1 MRRTSI
7 VVAAAGAALLLSPS
21 VHAQKSAD
29 TVRIGFNDPLSTVDP
44 DVDPKP
50 ESNFVGKA
58 VFDSLIY
65 YSAEQSDFRP
75 FLAESWKRIDDT
87 TIEFKLRTD
96 VKWHDGQAFDA
107 DDVVYTMNWIADPK
121 TKYRFKDQVS
131 FIKGAEK
138 IDAHTVRVMSTAK
151 TAIDLVRYAVSVR
164 MRPQHIMS
172 TFENF
177 ADFGRKN
184 PVGTGMYKPVSINS
198 NTGIVLEKNAAFA
211 HGGPAGVSAKVG
223 RIHVLPI
230 PDAQTQTAQ
239 LITGNLDIAL
249 DLPKDQAEQLA
260 KDPRF
265 ALTATQS
272 LVFFYLNMDSAG
284 RTKLKAFTDQRVRKA
299 VSMAVDRD
307 SLVKNL
313 IPGGD
318 QVRTID
324 ALCFPV
330 QQGCAWSTKPVG
342 YDPAAAKRLLA
353 EAGYPNGFDLELSA
367 LEGAHDVGEAIAGQ
381 LRAIGVRTSVRRHTF
396 GTYRKAQAD
405 NELQAF
411 VGRYSSG
418 GLPDTSAI
426 LEFFVGRTPRDYTHD
441 DVLDRLGEEGA
452 LELDVEKRKQI
463 YGKAMDRFNEM
474 NYVLPIATNPA
485 VFVHTSD
492 IRIKTGSLNN
502 FGIEASDISWK

>member
-1 MRRTSI
+1 MHRIST
-7 VVAAAGAALLLSPS
+7 AAVCLLLLTHPAL
-21 VHAQKSAD
+21 AQKSAD

-44 DVDPKP
+44 DFDPKP

-65 YSAEQSDFRP
+65 YSADDAAFKP
-75 FLAESWKRIDDT
+75 FLADSWTRIDDT
-87 TIEFKLRTD
+87 TIEFKLHKN
-96 VKWHDGQAFDA
+96 VKWHDGETFDA
-107 DDVVYTMNWIADPK
+107 DDVVFTFNWIADPK

-138 IDAHTVRVMSTAK
+138 IDPYTVRVKTRMK

-164 MRPQHIMS
+164 IRPQHAMS
-172 TFENF
+172 KFDDP
-177 ADFGRKN
+177 ADFGRKG
-184 PVGTGMYKPVSINS
+184 PVGTGMFKPVSISSNS
-198 NTGIVLEKNAAFA
+198 GIVLEKNTAFA
-211 HGGPAGVSAKVG
+211 HGGPAGIAPHIG

-239 LITGNLDIAL
+239 LLTGNLDIAL

-284 RTKLKAFTDQRVRKA
+284 RTKLKAFKDQRVRKA

-318 QVRTID
+318 QVRTIE

-330 QQGCAWSTKPVG
+330 QQGCTWSTKPVA
-342 YDPAAAKRLLA
+342 YDPAGAKKLLA
-353 EAGYPNGFDLELSA
+353 EAGYPDGFDLELGA
-367 LEGAHDVGEAIAGQ
+367 LEGAHEVGEAIAGQ
-381 LRAIGVRTSVRRHTF
+381 LRAIGIRTSLRRHTF

-426 LEFFVGRTPRDYTHD
+426 LEFFVGRTPRDYIHD
-441 DVLDRLGEEGA
+441 DILDKLADEGA
-452 LELDVEKRKQI
+452 VEFDVEKRKKI
-463 YGKAMDRFNEM
+463 YGQAMDRFNQM

-485 VFVHTSD
+485 VFVHTRD